1 MAQFVLGIDVSK
13 DKLDVALSN
22 SDGFIQ
28 AVFSNDPLGHRRLI
42 RWLSRHTRQQP
53 VHACLEA
60 TGLYAFPVAEHLH
73 ACGHRISLV
82 NPARTAAFAKSEL
95 QRNKT
100 DRTDARMIA
109 EFCRSRN
116 PAAWTPPGPAFT
128 QLQALVR
135 HLEDLQTM
143 QQAEQS
149 RLSSGVRV
157 QSVVAKLH
165 QHIAFLD
172 AQSMAV
178 RAEIQ
183 QHISQHPK
191 LKRQQELLASI
202 KGIGDLTA
210 AYLLGEIPDFHLF
223 ENAKQLAAFAGLN
236 PSQRQSGK
244 WRGRSSLSKIG
255 NAHLRRALFMPALV
269 AKQHNPIVRT
279 FCCRLEQNGK
289 SRAQT
294 NGAAMRKLLHIAFG
308 VIKNDRLFD
317 PHYSSQ
323 RDSALSPA

>member
-1 MAQFVLGIDVSK
+1 MTQFVLGIDVSK
-13 DKLDVALSN
+13 DELAVALSDED
-22 SDGFIQ
+22 SFSE
-28 AVFSNDPLGHRRLI
+28 AVFSNDPPGHRRLI
-42 RWLSRHTRQQP
+42 RWLNKHAEQP

-73 ACGHRISLV
+73 TSGHRVSLV

-100 DRTDARMIA
+100 DRVDARMLA
-109 EFCRSRN
+109 EFCRSRK
-116 PAAWTPPGPAFT
+116 PASWTPPGPAFT

-135 HLEDLQTM
+135 HLEDLQIM
-143 QQAEQS
+143 RQAEHS
-149 RLSSGVRV
+149 RLTSGVQL
-157 QSVVAKLH
+157 QSVIANLR

-172 AQSMAV
+172 DQIETV
-178 RAEIQ
+178 KAEIGR
-183 QHISQHPK
+183 HIDKHPK
-191 LKRQQELLASI
+191 LKRQKELLASI
-202 KGIGDLTA
+202 KGIGELTA
-210 AYLLGEIPDFHLF
+210 AYLLGEIPDFHVF
-223 ENAKQLAAFAGLN
+223 ENAKQLTAFAGLN

-269 AKQHNPIVRT
+269 AKQHNPIVRA
-279 FCCRLEQNGK
+279 FCRQLEHNGK

-308 VIKNDRLFD
+308 VIKNDQPFD
-317 PHYSSQ
+317 PNYGRQ
-323 RDSALSPA
+323 QERLLAPA